1 MPARSSQEASHVRRR
16 TRCSSKVCRYR
27 RRRQDGPGGAG
38 DDRLHER
45 ARAAARSA
53 RALSAARGGRGDLPL
68 LALALRPVSAGRDR
82 LPPGP
87 CQAAARDRGR
97 PAEKR
102 CGGRAAPRPDAPL
115 GLIPEA
121 YPRPADQRDLLR
133 LLRHRTAVV
142 RFRTRLVCRIHSQ
155 LHQQRLSLPR
165 EQLRRRATRAWL
177 QETAWPRLTVEQRAI
192 VTTHLELIDHC
203 TPLIRALERRIA
215 AAATGHATAPL
226 LATIPGLGPYR
237 SLLLAAELSPITRFP
252 RAEHLVSYAGLAP
265 VTRSSGGHTYHGSIP
280 QGANRWV
287 RGALVSAIPSHV
299 RYAPTSPLTVAYAQ
313 LKARLGWRVARV
325 ATARKLARVVFVM
338 LTRRTPWRGAPAAR
352 DVRDEVQNS
361 QVAPTTSFC

>member
-1 MPARSSQEASHVRRR
+1 MYVAGLDAHLKYVAIAVVDRMGQVALETTVSTKEPERLLGALAPYRPLEAVVETCPFWPWLYDLLVPAGIGFHLAHAKQ
-16 TRCSSKVCRYR
+16 
-27 RRRQDGPGGAG
+27 
-38 DDRLHER
+38 LR
-45 ARAAARSA
+45 AIAVAPQKSDAVDAR
-53 RALSAARGGRGDLPL
+53 L
-68 LALALRPVSAGRDR
+68 LARMLLS
-82 LPPGP
+82 
-87 CQAAARDRGR
+87 
-97 PAEKR
+97 
-102 CGGRAAPRPDAPL
+102 

-226 LATIPGLGPYR
+226 LATIPGIGPYR
-237 SLLLAAELSPITRFP
+237 SLLLAAELAPITRFR

-313 LKARLGWRVARV
+313 LKARLGWREWPPPGSWLESV
-325 ATARKLARVVFVM
+325 L
-338 LTRRTPWRGAPAAR
+338 
-352 DVRDEVQNS
+352 
-361 QVAPTTSFC
+361 